1 MSRRTF
7 PNACALR
14 LAPLAAAAM
23 LLAVAPSALATF
35 PGRNGPIAFYS
46 DTGAGAQIFTVRP
59 NGHDL
64 RQITHI
70 DGDAVRPDWS
80 PDGRRIAFELDT
92 QDSASVAI
100 MNADGSGM
108 VVLPP
113 APAAP
118 RATLPSHPTAI
129 ASSSSASS
137 PTPTTTPPGA

>member
-1 MSRRTF
+1 
-7 PNACALR
+7 
-14 LAPLAAAAM
+14 M

-100 MNADGSGM
+100 MNADGSAM
-108 VVLPP
+108 VALPP